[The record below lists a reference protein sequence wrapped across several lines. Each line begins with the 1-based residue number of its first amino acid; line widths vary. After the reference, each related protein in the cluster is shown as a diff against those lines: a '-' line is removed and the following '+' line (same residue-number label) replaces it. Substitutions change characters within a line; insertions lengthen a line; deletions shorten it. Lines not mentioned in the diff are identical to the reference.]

1 MKKKI
6 FVRGPVLSQS
16 GYGEQSRFAL
26 RALRSRQDLFEIYI
40 QPINWGQTG
49 WIWQEDEFRKWMD
62 DRILETQILI
72 QQQQLQPDIS
82 LQITIPNEF
91 QKLCPINIGY
101 TAGIETDRVAP
112 QWLQKGNDMDKILVV
127 SNHSKNTYVN
137 TTAEAKNNQTGET
150 FPYKLETPVE
160 VVWENTPLAAEP
172 EDIPGF
178 TPRHA
183 FNFLC
188 VSQMGP
194 RKNLENTIKW
204 FVEEFVDQEV
214 GLILKTNTRGNSRI
228 DLEYTENALEAI
240 LAPYP
245 DRKCSVSL
253 LHGDLS
259 EGQMRALYEH
269 DNIKAMINIS
279 HGEGFGLPL
288 FEAARSALPIISIG
302 WSGQTDF
309 LEDKYLKVKH
319 ELKQVQPQSVWDG
332 VIEPHSQW
340 AYADQGSYKMALRMM
355 FKKHDEFVKQA
366 EKLQVL
372 VDKKFC
378 DEVLFDRFCNSILG
392 NCNLKPEEVKSISFC
407 VSTNGA
413 KEIKTRQEITSIKKT
428 MEKVKIPYEIIL
440 AGDVSSFSD
449 DSDLILVDIPEDAH
463 SGLLAKLRNNAG
475 KKATHDVIVFV
486 DDDFIFPQNWASRFI
501 EYSKENG
508 WQVTANKI
516 LLPDGSRFWDRSTI
530 IPHKLVDYDFPSYS
544 KSLYQTGGFWIMRKS
559 VYDVHK
565 WDSSIK
571 INAEKQGGVNEDIE
585 MSRRMFANGI
595 ELSFDKENMVWHND
609 DSYIEANNQTL
620 KKDLAEKHGFTF
632 FPPTSRKFKKDLEEL
647 NAQQN

>member
-26 RALRSRQDLFEIYI
+26 RALKSREDLFDIYI
-40 QPINWGQTG
+40 QPINWGKTG

-101 TAGIETDRVAP
+101 TAGIETSKVSP

-127 SNHSKNTYVN
+127 SNHAKETYVN
-137 TTAEAKNNQTGET
+137 TVAQAKNSQTGEA
-150 FPYKLETPVE
+150 FPYRLETPVE
-160 VVWENTPLAAEP
+160 VVWENTPLAFEP
-172 EDIPGF
+172 ETIPGF
-178 TPRHA
+178 TPKYD

-214 GLILKTNTRGNSRI
+214 GLVLKTNTRGNSRM
-228 DLEYTENALEAI
+228 DLEYTESALEAI
-240 LAPYP
+240 LASYP

-269 DNIKAMINIS
+269 DKIKAMINIS

-288 FEAARSALPIISIG
+288 FEAARLCLPIISIG

-309 LEDKYLKVKH
+309 LADKFLKVNH
-319 ELKQVQPQSVWDG
+319 ELRPVQQQAVWDG
-332 VIEPHSQW
+332 VIQADSQW

-355 FKKHDEFVKQA
+355 FKKHDEFTEQA
-366 EKLQVL
+366 KELQSHIDQNFN
-372 VDKKFC
+372 DKALFQKFC
-378 DEVLFDRFCNSILG
+378 DSIY
-392 NCNLKPEEVKSISFC
+392 KPDPE
-407 VSTNGA
+407 
-413 KEIKTRQEITSIKKT
+413 
-428 MEKVKIPYEIIL
+428 
-440 AGDVSSFSD
+440 
-449 DSDLILVDIPEDAH
+449 LIAW
-463 SGLLAKLRNNAG
+463 N
-475 KKATHDVIVFV
+475 
-486 DDDFIFPQNWASRFI
+486 
-501 EYSKENG
+501 
-508 WQVTANKI
+508 
-516 LLPDGSRFWDRSTI
+516 
-530 IPHKLVDYDFPSYS
+530 
-544 KSLYQTGGFWIMRKS
+544 
-559 VYDVHK
+559 
-565 WDSSIK
+565 
-571 INAEKQGGVNEDIE
+571 
-585 MSRRMFANGI
+585 
-595 ELSFDKENMVWHND
+595 
-609 DSYIEANNQTL
+609 
-620 KKDLAEKHGFTF
+620 
-632 FPPTSRKFKKDLEEL
+632 EEL
-647 NAQQN
+647 ENLEAL